1 MNKMLLLPVLT
12 FVLSACNQ
20 AYKEVTPVRI
30 GGTEGVM
37 TTADVRTILERPNE
51 EGSTTVCS
59 EPPPDVAK
67 AFAYATSVAGS
78 GGISNGANGK
88 LNISASGAESLAQ
101 LAGRVPGL
109 LAMRD
114 LLFRAC
120 EAEAN
125 HAIGK
130 LTYALIVSQYANL
143 LATVITADA
152 VNDPSQGAKPI
163 TLQGEDLTQAS
174 PAATPDTPANAGK
187 QPAAGGTSTQSSAT
201 PRFVPVS
208 FTPGLAQPG
217 VLAAKAAAPAP
228 AAGGKAPPADTTPE
242 TDGSPNPMLSGASAA
257 LMQIH
262 ENFLNHAGATAP
274 LLVACITQY
283 DPSLNMKLHGGANEV
298 LTPGFCREFLTE
310 LSTEDIKAIAR
321 SHNGTGKVTHHA
333 N

>member
-1 MNKMLLLPVLT
+1 MNKTLLLSVMAV
-12 FVLSACNQ
+12 VLSACNQ
-20 AYKEVTPVRI
+20 AYKEVTPVTI
-30 GGTEGVM
+30 GSTPGVM
-37 TTADVRTILERPNE
+37 TTADVRTILERQNS
-51 EGSTTVCS
+51 EGPIICS

-67 AFAYATSVAGS
+67 AFSYATSVAGS

-163 TLQGEDLTQAS
+163 TLQGENLTQAT
-174 PAATPDTPANAGK
+174 PAAPPAPKPDPNAK
-187 QPAAGGTSTQSSAT
+187 PKAAGAGADVSAT
-201 PRFVPVS
+201 PGIVPVS
-208 FTPGLAQPG
+208 FTPGLPQPG
-217 VLAAKAAAPAP
+217 ISLAKAVAKP
-228 AAGGKAPPADTTPE
+228 APPAAKKLPPADKPSATDDSPKTT
-242 TDGSPNPMLSGASAA
+242 LSGASAA

-262 ENFLNHAGATAP
+262 ENFLNHANAIAP
-274 LLVACITQY
+274 LLVACVTQY
-283 DPSLNMKLHGGANEV
+283 DPSLNRDGIVKENEV
-298 LTPGFCREFLTE
+298 LTHEFCGKFLTS
-310 LSTEDIKAIAR
+310 LYTADIDAIKTGAMAKAKTAP
-321 SHNGTGKVTHHA
+321 HA
-333 N
+333 P